1 LKILKKSL
9 KVSNISIRNV
19 KSSHELLKVM
29 SRGFLPDEF
38 EREIR
43 RRLEHMTRE
52 IAGEIS
58 RIVESAMRSIKPV
71 VRQVVEQEYLLPEY
85 DVYLRG
91 DEVIAVIQL
100 PGASKESI
108 DLKVADKTLA
118 LEASFSEELM
128 SKAKESKL
136 FRYKGFRCSI
146 ELPKEVEPTGGS
158 AAYKDGVLIVRL
170 PVQKPKG
177 VKVEIE

>member
-1 LKILKKSL
+1 M
-9 KVSNISIRNV
+9 
-19 KSSHELLKVM
+19 M

-43 RRLEHMTRE
+43 RRLEQMTRE
-52 IAGEIS
+52 IAGDIS
-58 RIVESAMRSIKPV
+58 RIVESAMRSIKPM
-71 VRQVVEQEYLLPEY
+71 VRQVIEQEYLLPDH
-85 DVYLRG
+85 DVYLKG
-91 DEVIAVIQL
+91 DEVIAVIQI
-100 PGASKESI
+100 PGTSKESI
-108 DLKVADKTLA
+108 DLKVADKTLT
-118 LEASFSEELM
+118 LEASFSEELT

-158 AAYKDGVLIVRL
+158 ATYRDGVLIARL
-170 PVQKPKG
+170 PIQKPKG

>member
-1 LKILKKSL
+1 
-9 KVSNISIRNV
+9 
-19 KSSHELLKVM
+19 M
-29 SRGFLPDEF
+29 SKRFLPDEF
-38 EREIR
+38 ERELR
-43 RRLEHMTRE
+43 RRLEQITGE
-52 IAGEIS
+52 ITGEIS
-58 RIVESAMRSIKPV
+58 RIVESAMRSIKPM
-71 VRQVVEQEYLLPEY
+71 VRQVIEQEYLLPEY

-91 DEVIAVIQL
+91 DEVVAVIQL

-108 DLKVADKTLA
+108 DLRVTDKTLA
-118 LEASFSEELM
+118 LEAPFSEELM

-158 AAYKDGVLIVRL
+158 ATYKDGVLIVRL

-177 VKVEIE
+177 VRVEIE

>member
-1 LKILKKSL
+1 
-9 KVSNISIRNV
+9 
-19 KSSHELLKVM
+19 M
-29 SRGFLPDEF
+29 SKRFLPDEF
-38 EREIR
+38 ERELR
-43 RRLEHMTRE
+43 RRLEQITGE
-52 IAGEIS
+52 ITGEIS

-71 VRQVVEQEYLLPEY
+71 VRQVIEQEYLLPEY

-91 DEVIAVIQL
+91 DEVVAVIQL
-100 PGASKESI
+100 PGASKGSI
-108 DLKVADKTLA
+108 DLRVADKTLA
-118 LEASFSEELM
+118 LEAPFSEELM

-158 AAYKDGVLIVRL
+158 ATYKDGVLIVRL

-177 VKVEIE
+177 VRVEIE